1 MNEKNY
7 RKIIIAMFLVFVSVI
22 IAQSIADNT
31 TIRRADTT
39 IDALN
44 RELSDARARAEN
56 CTRQLEDCTG
66 TIIQCHDSVERI
78 ADSFSDDRAELSDII
93 ENLRKVR
100 EEVENME
107 NSINFFYIKYGYTDD
122 NFNNNRSE

>member
-7 RKIIIAMFLVFVSVI
+7 RKIIIAMFLVFVSI
-22 IAQSIADNT
+22 IVAQSIVDNT
-31 TIRRADTT
+31 TIRRADTSINT
-39 IDALN
+39 LN

-56 CTRQLEDCTG
+56 CSRQLEDG
-66 TIIQCHDSVERI
+66 TRTISQCHDSVERI

-107 NSINFFYIKYGYTDD
+107 NSINFLHYL
-122 NFNNNRSE
+122 